1 MKILVITNLYPPQ
14 ILGGYERSIADFAR
28 LLQQRGHELLVL
40 TSDTPAFFSSHP
52 NPYSE
57 PQVERC
63 LLLCGQWHPER
74 GPEWFSE
81 QRIADVKRQNSQ
93 TLTQHLQAFQPD
105 VCLVGNATF
114 LPVELL
120 EQVLA
125 VPIAIAHYVMN
136 AHPGYLPSLTPQSP
150 LYRYITCSDWVSG
163 LLQQQG
169 YPAATAQTIYPGAAI
184 EAFYQADLP
193 PRDRLRIAYASL
205 VMPYKGADILVE
217 ALCLLQA
224 VGIEFTATIAGGTF
238 QPEFVQ
244 ALQQLSKSEG
254 LQDCIHFPGVLSR
267 QELCELYQRCNVL
280 VFPSR
285 FEEPFGIS
293 QVEAMAAGLTLITSG
308 TGGSREIVEHGQDG
322 LIFETENP
330 LDLAECL
337 SALPTQ
343 PDAWETMTRKGQQKA
358 ISHFSQTIAV
368 EQLESLLSALSRTP
382 AKSSHP

>member
-40 TSDTPAFFSSHP
+40 TSDTTAFSNSHP
-52 NPYSE
+52 SLYPE

-81 QRIADVKRQNSQ
+81 QQIADIKRQNRQ
-93 TLTQHLQAFQPD
+93 TLAQHLQAFQPD

-125 VPIAIAHYVMN
+125 TPIAIAHYVMN
-136 AHPGYLPSLTPQSP
+136 AHPGYLPSEAPQSS
-150 LYRYITCSDWVSG
+150 LYRYLTCSNWVG
-163 LLQQQG
+163 QTLQQQG
-169 YPAATAQTIYPGAAI
+169 YPAATAQTVYPGAAI
-184 EAFYQADLP
+184 DAFYQAALP

-205 VMPYKGADILVE
+205 VMPYKGADVLIE

-224 VGIEFTATIAGGTF
+224 VGIDFTATIAGGTF

-244 ALQQLSKSEG
+244 ALQQHIEAEG
-254 LQDCIHFPGVLSR
+254 LQDCVHFPGVLSR
-267 QELCELYQRCNVL
+267 QELRELYQHCNVL

-308 TGGSREIVEHGQDG
+308 TGGSREIVAHGQDG

-337 SALPTQ
+337 SSLPAQ
-343 PDAWETMTRKGQQKA
+343 PDIWEAVTRKGQQKA
-358 ISHFSQTIAV
+358 ISHFSQTKAV
-368 EQLESLLSALSRTP
+368 EQLEAILYELVA
-382 AKSSHP
+382 

>member
-14 ILGGYERSIADFAR
+14 ILGGYERSIADFTR
-28 LLQQRGHELLVL
+28 LLQQRGHQLLVM
-40 TSDTPAFFSSHP
+40 TSDTPAFSSSHP
-52 NPYSE
+52 SPYPE
-57 PQVERC
+57 PPVERC
-63 LLLCGQWHPER
+63 LLLCGQWHAER

-81 QRIADVKRQNSQ
+81 QQIANIKRQNSQ
-93 TLTQHLQAFQPD
+93 TLTQHLQSFQPD

-114 LPVELL
+114 LSVELL
-120 EQVLA
+120 KQVLA
-125 VPIAIAHYVMN
+125 TPIAIAHYVMN
-136 AHPGYLPSLTPQSP
+136 AHPGYLPSQAPQTF
-150 LYRYITCSDWVSG
+150 LYRYLTCSDWVG
-163 LLQQQG
+163 QTLQQQG
-169 YPAATAQTIYPGAAI
+169 YPATTAQTVYPGAAI
-184 EAFYQADLP
+184 EAFYRAEQP

-205 VMPYKGADILVE
+205 VMPYKGADVLVE

-244 ALQQLSKSEG
+244 ALQQHAEAEG
-254 LQDCIHFPGVLSR
+254 LCVDFPGVLSR
-267 QELCELYQRCNVL
+267 RELCDLYQRCNVL

-308 TGGSREIVEHGQDG
+308 TGGSCEIVEHGQDG

-337 SALPTQ
+337 SSLPAQ
-343 PDAWETMTRKGQQKA
+343 PDIWEALTHNGQQKA
-358 ISHFSQTIAV
+358 ISRFSQTKAV
-368 EQLESLLSALSRTP
+368 EQLESILYELVAASSR
-382 AKSSHP
+382 

>member
-1 MKILVITNLYPPQ
+1 MRILVITNLYPPQ
-14 ILGGYERSIADFAR
+14 VLGGYERAIADFTR

-40 TSDTPAFFSSHP
+40 TSDTTAFFSSHP
-52 NPYSE
+52 SPDPE
-57 PQVERC
+57 PQIERS
-63 LLLCGQWHPER
+63 LLLCGQWHLER

-81 QRIADVKRQNSQ
+81 QEIVAIKHHNSQ
-93 TLTQHLQAFQPD
+93 VLKQHLHTFQPD

-125 VPIAIAHYVMN
+125 TPIAIAHYVMN
-136 AHPGYLPSLTPQSP
+136 AQPGYLPSLAPQSP
-150 LYRYITCSDWVSG
+150 LYRYLTCSHWVG
-163 LLQQQG
+163 QVLQQQG

-184 EAFYQADLP
+184 EAFYQAELP

-205 VMPYKGADILVE
+205 VMPYKGADVLVE
-217 ALCLLQA
+217 ALSLLHA
-224 VGIEFTATIAGGTF
+224 VGIEFTATIAGGTL
-238 QPEFVQ
+238 QPDFVQ
-244 ALQQLSKSEG
+244 ALQQFIESEG
-254 LQDCIHFPGVLSR
+254 LQACVHFPGVLSR
-267 QELCELYQRCNVL
+267 QALCELYRHCNVL

-308 TGGSREIVEHGQDG
+308 TGGSCEIVEHGQDG

-337 SALPTQ
+337 SSLPTQ
-343 PDAWETMTRKGQQKA
+343 PDVWETLTRKGQQKA
-358 ISHFSQTIAV
+358 ISHFSQAIAV
-368 EQLESLLSALSRTP
+368 EQLESTLSELAAAVLP
-382 AKSSHP
+382 